1 MHTDSWL
8 ERGITTVVDAQLIV
22 KGYPS
27 KDSLATNT
35 LKTVLDVDIWPK
47 KDSAL
52 ASLVTRCRSA
62 ILGIQPSH
70 WILYSC
76 KNRKCIIYNLIT

>member
-62 ILGIQPSH
+62 IH
-70 WILYSC
+70 WNSAFPPHSVQLQEQ
-76 KNRKCIIYNLIT
+76 KMYNI